1 MARYTEAVCKL
12 CRREGEHLYIKGQK
26 CVEGKCSLDKRGYAP
41 GEHGRRRTKMS
52 EYSLQLREKQK
63 AKRIYGLLEKQFR
76 KFYDMA
82 SKQKGVTGENL
93 LVLLE
98 RRLDNIL
105 YRAGFTGSRREARQ
119 YISHGHI
126 LVSGKKVNIPSYL
139 VKPAEVI
146 EFREKSKAIPR
157 LAEVSKGAIFA
168 ESPSWLK
175 TEPKK
180 LKTEVLHLPAA
191 DEITTTI
198 QDKLIV
204 ELYSK

>member
-1 MARYTEAVCKL
+1 MARYTEASCKL

-26 CVEGKCSLDKRGYAP
+26 CVGGKCSLDKRSYPP

-76 KFYDMA
+76 KFYELA
-82 SKQKGVTGENL
+82 SKQKGITGENL
-93 LVLLE
+93 LILLE
-98 RRLDNIL
+98 RRLDNIV
-105 YRAGFTGSRREARQ
+105 YRAGFTSSRKEARQ
-119 YISHGHI
+119 YISHGHV
-126 LVSGKKVNIPSYL
+126 LVSGKKVDVPSYL
-139 VKPAEVI
+139 AKPGEVI
-146 EFREKSKAIPR
+146 EFREKSRVIPT
-157 LAEVSKGAIFA
+157 LAEVAKGAIFA

-175 TEPKK
+175 TNPKN
-180 LKTEVLHLPAA
+180 LKTEVIHLPSA